1 MFAKLS
7 EKHVDALREIVG
19 PGRVLLPHQ
28 ETDFEPY
35 THDETEDLRFP
46 PEVVVKPAS
55 TDEIA
60 RVMRLAYAE
69 NLPVTPRGAG
79 TGLSGGALTVH
90 GGICLGVERM
100 NRILE
105 IDEANLVCVAQ
116 PGVVVETLQTE
127 IEKVGLFYPPDP
139 ASRGSCMIGGNI
151 AENAG
156 GPRAVKYGVTK
167 DYVMGVE
174 AVLPNGDVIRAGGK
188 RYKDVTGYNLT
199 QLFVGSEGT
208 LGIVTEAT
216 LRLLPKPTETATV
229 LAAYDSMDDAAR
241 TVPEIFKRGIFPT
254 AAEFMERDAIAA
266 SAAHLGISF
275 PHQDAEAHLL
285 LMVDGA
291 DRERVV
297 AEATRIGEACLEM
310 GARDA
315 ILADNPA
322 RERGLW
328 ALRRAV
334 GEAVKKLS
342 IYKEEDTV
350 APRAAL
356 PALIRGVKE
365 IARRHGVRAICYG
378 HAGDGNIHCNIVKG
392 DLSDRDWNERLPTAI
407 EEIFRH
413 TVSLGG
419 TISGEHGIGWSQKR
433 YLHLAMSPAE
443 LALLARVKAA
453 FDPKGI
459 LNPGKVIPE
468 GIGEG

>member
-1 MFAKLS
+1 
-7 EKHVDALREIVG
+7 
-19 PGRVLLPHQ
+19 
-28 ETDFEPY
+28 
-35 THDETEDLRFP
+35 
-46 PEVVVKPAS
+46 
-55 TDEIA
+55 
-60 RVMRLAYAE
+60 
-69 NLPVTPRGAG
+69 
-79 TGLSGGALTVH
+79 
-90 GGICLGVERM
+90 M

-105 IDEANLVCVAQ
+105 IDEANLVCVTQ

-127 IEKVGLFYPPDP
+127 VEKVGLFYPPDP

-208 LGIVTEAT
+208 LGVVTEAT

-229 LAAYDSMDDAAR
+229 LAAYDSIDDAAR

-285 LMVDGA
+285 LMVDGN

-342 IYKEEDTV
+342 NYKEEDTV

-468 GIGEG
+468 GIGGA